1 MLLNKFAVRK
11 ALHFGGQEM
20 SLGAAQGPWCMCQV
34 LCRRPVKHIVL
45 YLQDYQRLLSSQP
58 ARRLNPAKL
67 AESSVLKNKLVD
79 TIAFLENLAVKD
91 SAEKDLFFKRLP
103 GAIPGLPLPVLRRK
117 LLPMLAQALTFGGAP
132 AVALG
137 SILQVRTVM
146 QETPCIEGSV
156 LHRLGGLALT
166 RHKFCLCEHQA
177 QMQLLLAGMPS
188 CPVHSRNNYTCLHL
202 HLGMTESK

>member
-1 MLLNKFAVRK
+1 M
-11 ALHFGGQEM
+11 
-20 SLGAAQGPWCMCQV
+20 
-34 LCRRPVKHIVL
+34 
-45 YLQDYQRLLSSQP
+45 QDYQRLLSSQP

-103 GAIPGLPLPVLRRK
+103 QAIPGLPLPVLRRK

-137 SILQVRTVM
+137 SILQVMLCHGSALAASVVAVGI
-146 QETPCIEGSV
+146 QACYAGTPWCRCCCI
-156 LHRLGGLALT
+156 R
-166 RHKFCLCEHQA
+166 
-177 QMQLLLAGMPS
+177 LAGLFS
-188 CPVHSRNNYTCLHL
+188 TVS
-202 HLGMTESK
+202 ESAHTRGTTYAALIAT

>member
-1 MLLNKFAVRK
+1 M
-11 ALHFGGQEM
+11 
-20 SLGAAQGPWCMCQV
+20 
-34 LCRRPVKHIVL
+34 
-45 YLQDYQRLLSSQP
+45 QDYQRLLSSQP

-103 GAIPGLPLPVLRRK
+103 QAIPGLPLPVLRRK

-137 SILQVRTVM
+137 SILQVTHCGM
-146 QETPCIEGSV
+146 QIIHSTLCLGQMTAQSTAVPTSCHVCIAPHIWCGIASMRIVSIFLQVVSADVVAVHNETLSCDSRAPCLTWSLASV
-156 LHRLGGLALT
+156 LH
-166 RHKFCLCEHQA
+166 
-177 QMQLLLAGMPS
+177 
-188 CPVHSRNNYTCLHL
+188 
-202 HLGMTESK
+202 

>member
-1 MLLNKFAVRK
+1 MN
-11 ALHFGGQEM
+11 Q
-20 SLGAAQGPWCMCQV
+20 SNCQSIKLSINQSV
-34 LCRRPVKHIVL
+34 CVTC
-45 YLQDYQRLLSSQP
+45 QDYQRLLSSQP

-103 GAIPGLPLPVLRRK
+103 QAIPGLPLPVLRRK

-137 SILQVRTVM
+137 SILQVPHIT
-146 QETPCIEGSV
+146 EIATPCANIS
-156 LHRLGGLALT
+156 
-166 RHKFCLCEHQA
+166 
-177 QMQLLLAGMPS
+177 
-188 CPVHSRNNYTCLHL
+188 
-202 HLGMTESK
+202 

>member
-1 MLLNKFAVRK
+1 
-11 ALHFGGQEM
+11 M
-20 SLGAAQGPWCMCQV
+20 SPPYCPFCV
-34 LCRRPVKHIVL
+34 
-45 YLQDYQRLLSSQP
+45 QDYQRLLSSQP

-103 GAIPGLPLPVLRRK
+103 GAIPDLPLPVLRRK

-137 SILQVRTVM
+137 TILQVLL
-146 QETPCIEGSV
+146 P
-156 LHRLGGLALT
+156 LT
-166 RHKFCLCEHQA
+166 E
-177 QMQLLLAGMPS
+177 
-188 CPVHSRNNYTCLHL
+188 
-202 HLGMTESK
+202 

>member
-1 MLLNKFAVRK
+1 M
-11 ALHFGGQEM
+11 
-20 SLGAAQGPWCMCQV
+20 
-34 LCRRPVKHIVL
+34 
-45 YLQDYQRLLSSQP
+45 QDYQRLLSSQP

-103 GAIPGLPLPVLRRK
+103 QAIPGLPLPVLRRK

-137 SILQVRTVM
+137 SILQVMLCHVLQNQM
-146 QETPCIEGSV
+146 SILAHQMLPSDQMLSSPMVWWICISS
-156 LHRLGGLALT
+156 L
-166 RHKFCLCEHQA
+166 
-177 QMQLLLAGMPS
+177 
-188 CPVHSRNNYTCLHL
+188 
-202 HLGMTESK
+202 

>member
-1 MLLNKFAVRK
+1 MQCYSTSQFCA
-11 ALHFGGQEM
+11 GQCSNANQIACM
-20 SLGAAQGPWCMCQV
+20 SHYSTMQSMPSNHNCHM
-34 LCRRPVKHIVL
+34 
-45 YLQDYQRLLSSQP
+45 QDYQRLLSSQP

-103 GAIPGLPLPVLRRK
+103 QAIPGLPLPVLRRK

-137 SILQVRTVM
+137 SILQVIHCGV
-146 QETPCIEGSV
+146 QI
-156 LHRLGGLALT
+156 LGNTL
-166 RHKFCLCEHQA
+166 CLA
-177 QMQLLLAGMPS
+177 QMTAQSTAVPTSGNLCVAPHIWHWTWCLYPLFQPSYRLSLLM
-188 CPVHSRNNYTCLHL
+188 
-202 HLGMTESK
+202 M

>member
-1 MLLNKFAVRK
+1 MAGTLYRW
-11 ALHFGGQEM
+11 
-20 SLGAAQGPWCMCQV
+20 LGNIAF
-34 LCRRPVKHIVL
+34 L

-58 ARRLNPAKL
+58 ARRLNPSKL

-91 SAEKDLFFKRLP
+91 SAEKDLYFKRLP

-137 SILQVRTVM
+137 SILQVGKV
-146 QETPCIEGSV
+146 I
-156 LHRLGGLALT
+156 A
-166 RHKFCLCEHQA
+166 
-177 QMQLLLAGMPS
+177 
-188 CPVHSRNNYTCLHL
+188 
-202 HLGMTESK
+202 

>member
-1 MLLNKFAVRK
+1 MPSEY
-11 ALHFGGQEM
+11 HT
-20 SLGAAQGPWCMCQV
+20 C
-34 LCRRPVKHIVL
+34 

-103 GAIPGLPLPVLRRK
+103 QAIPGLPLPVLRRK

-137 SILQVRTVM
+137 SILQVTHCGVQIIRSTLCVGQM
-146 QETPCIEGSV
+146 TAQSTAVS
-156 LHRLGGLALT
+156 T
-166 RHKFCLCEHQA
+166 FCHVCVAPHIWL
-177 QMQLLLAGMPS
+177 
-188 CPVHSRNNYTCLHL
+188 
-202 HLGMTESK
+202 

>member
-1 MLLNKFAVRK
+1 M
-11 ALHFGGQEM
+11 
-20 SLGAAQGPWCMCQV
+20 
-34 LCRRPVKHIVL
+34 
-45 YLQDYQRLLSSQP
+45 QDYQRLLSSQP

-137 SILQVRTVM
+137 SILQVQLSPQLDTWLAFY
-146 QETPCIEGSV
+146 TPFEAHV
-156 LHRLGGLALT
+156 VDLHFLQGNIVAIIN
-166 RHKFCLCEHQA
+166 
-177 QMQLLLAGMPS
+177 
-188 CPVHSRNNYTCLHL
+188 VHRCAITWHVSQI
-202 HLGMTESK
+202 S

>member
-1 MLLNKFAVRK
+1 M
-11 ALHFGGQEM
+11 
-20 SLGAAQGPWCMCQV
+20 
-34 LCRRPVKHIVL
+34 
-45 YLQDYQRLLSSQP
+45 QDYQRLLSSQP
-58 ARRLNPAKL
+58 GRRLNPAKL

-137 SILQVRTVM
+137 SILQVQSPQYNSRPFA
-146 QETPCIEGSV
+146 TP
-156 LHRLGGLALT
+156 LKA
-166 RHKFCLCEHQA
+166 
-177 QMQLLLAGMPS
+177 
-188 CPVHSRNNYTCLHL
+188 
-202 HLGMTESK
+202 

>member
-1 MLLNKFAVRK
+1 M
-11 ALHFGGQEM
+11 
-20 SLGAAQGPWCMCQV
+20 
-34 LCRRPVKHIVL
+34 
-45 YLQDYQRLLSSQP
+45 LSSQP

-137 SILQVRTVM
+137 SILQVKLSSHSQNTVGLLY
-146 QETPCIEGSV
+146 TPFEAHFFDSCNPLWGEVVAIFTV
-156 LHRLGGLALT
+156 HNVQLHGLWVQPRQNPGRSSQRNFACRKLYMHT
-166 RHKFCLCEHQA
+166 SK
-177 QMQLLLAGMPS
+177 QLLSKKGALWQKQGVEVCKQYRMLA
-188 CPVHSRNNYTCLHL
+188 V
-202 HLGMTESK
+202 